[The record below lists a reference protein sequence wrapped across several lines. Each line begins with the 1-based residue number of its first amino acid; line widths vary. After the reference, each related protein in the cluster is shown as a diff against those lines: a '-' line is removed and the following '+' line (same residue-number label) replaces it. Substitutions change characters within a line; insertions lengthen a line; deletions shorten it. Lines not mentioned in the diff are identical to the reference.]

1 MEAKMA
7 KKQRS
12 YPKEF
17 KMDALRLLETSD
29 KSVSQIER
37 DLGITPGLLHKWKR
51 RYQITRDDTTEQ
63 DSLDKSEL
71 EQAKARVRQLERE
84 LAITRE
90 EREILKKTI
99 AIFSDRDKRDMR

>member
-1 MEAKMA
+1 MA
-7 KKQRS
+7 KQLRS

-17 KMDALRLLETSD
+17 KLDALRLLETSD

-51 RYQITRDDTTEQ
+51 RYQITKDEETAQ
-63 DSLDKSEL
+63 DNLDKSEL
-71 EQAKARVRQLERE
+71 EQAKARIRQLERH
-84 LAITRE
+84 LAVAEE

>member
-1 MEAKMA
+1 MA

-71 EQAKARVRQLERE
+71 EQAKARIRQLERE

>member
-1 MEAKMA
+1 MA

-17 KMDALRLLETSD
+17 KLDALRMLETSD

-37 DLGITPGLLHKWKR
+37 DLGITPGLLHKWKS
-51 RYQITRDDTTEQ
+51 RYQITKDKRTDHEE
-63 DSLDKSEL
+63 LEKSEL
-71 EQAKARVRQLERE
+71 EQARDRIRQLEQE
-84 LAITRE
+84 LAITKE

-99 AIFSDRDKRDMR
+99 AIFSERDKRDMR